1 MASQARPTMK
11 DVAAASGVSFK
22 TVSRVINS
30 EPGVAPETVEAVR
43 KAADALGYQAD
54 LQARNLRR
62 SDRRSQSVGL
72 IVSSVA
78 NPFDA
83 EVHAAIEEE
92 VGRYQA
98 VVLALSSGH
107 DPEIE
112 RARARALMRRQVDGL
127 LVTPVG
133 DDQAWLLKLAGDRPV
148 IFVDR
153 EPKPLLAD
161 AVLSDHRAGA
171 RRATEHLLSH
181 GHRRVALLTDDL
193 LIQSARERRDGY
205 LEALAAAGIA
215 ADPKLLRTGMSGT
228 ESARLTCHQLLAGSD
243 APTAIFAAQNYLA
256 AGAMRAVHSLGLA
269 DRVGLVAFDD
279 LPYADLFATPLTA
292 VTQDA
297 GRIGRLAA
305 QRLLGRIQG
314 EISGPPEVTIVPTG
328 FAVRG
333 SGEVSPQH

>member
-1 MASQARPTMK
+1 MK

-22 TVSRVINS
+22 TVSRVINR
-30 EPGVAPETVEAVR
+30 EPGVAPETAEAVR

-54 LQARNLRR
+54 LQARSLRR
-62 SDRRSQSVGL
+62 SDRRSQSIGL

-83 EVHAAIEEE
+83 ELHAAIEEE
-92 VGRYQA
+92 VWRYQA
-98 VVLALSSGH
+98 VVLALSSGY
-107 DPEIE
+107 DPEVE
-112 RARARALMRRQVDGL
+112 QARARALMRRHVDGL
-127 LVTPVG
+127 LVSPVG
-133 DDQAWLLKLAGDRPV
+133 DDQSWLLKLAGDRPV
-148 IFVDR
+148 VFVDR
-153 EPKPLLAD
+153 EPKPLLGD

-171 RRATEHLLSH
+171 RRATEHLLAH

-193 LIQSARERRDGY
+193 RIQSARERRDGY
-205 LEALAAAGIA
+205 LEALAAAGIP
-215 ADPKLLRTGMSGT
+215 ADPRLLATNLSGT
-228 ESARLTCHQLLAGSD
+228 EAARLACHQLLAGSS

-256 AGAMRAVHSLGLA
+256 AGAMRAIHSLDLS

-328 FAVRG
+328 FTVRG
-333 SGEVSPQH
+333 SGEVPPHSQS

>member
-1 MASQARPTMK
+1 MK
-11 DVAAASGVSFK
+11 DVAAMAGVSFK

-43 KAADALGYQAD
+43 RAADALGYQAD

-62 SDRRSQSVGL
+62 SDRRSQSIGL

-92 VGRYQA
+92 VAHFQA
-98 VVLALSSGH
+98 VVLALSSGR
-107 DPEIE
+107 DPELE
-112 RARARALMRRQVDGL
+112 RTRARALVRRHVDGL
-127 LVTPVG
+127 LVAPIAQ
-133 DDQAWLLKLAGDRPV
+133 DQSWLLKLAGDRPV
-148 IFVDR
+148 VFVDR
-153 EPKPLLAD
+153 QPMPLLGD

-171 RRATEHLLSH
+171 RRATEHLLGY

-205 LEALAAAGIA
+205 LDALAAAGIP
-215 ADPKLLRTGMSGT
+215 ADPQSIRMGLSGS
-228 ESARLTCHQLLAGSD
+228 EAARQACHQLFAASTV
-243 APTAIFAAQNYLA
+243 PTAIFAAQNYLA
-256 AGAMRAVHSLGLA
+256 AGAMRAINDLGLTGRIA
-269 DRVGLVAFDD
+269 LVAFDD
-279 LPYADLFATPLTA
+279 LPYSDLFASPLTA

-297 GRIGRLAA
+297 EQIGRLAA
-305 QRLLGRIQG
+305 QRLLGRITG
-314 EISGPPEVTIVPTG
+314 DISGPPEVTVVPTG

-333 SGEVSPQH
+333 SGEVSPD